1 MSNAGLARS
10 LESYADVLRAS
21 TEALDRNGVDHVVF
35 GSIATRALGRAR
47 PITPDEDIDL
57 FVRPPDA
64 SAALD
69 ALERA
74 SFVAQEHDESWIH
87 KAKRAGVTV
96 DVIFKAAGRI
106 YVDHEMIDRAIT
118 TAAFGVQ
125 VRLIPREDLAIM
137 KALIHDE
144 DRAFDWFDALS
155 LIERSEVDWEYLLRR
170 AAAFGAQRVLSLLLF
185 AETAGVE
192 VPRRV
197 IDELQRRTVGDGTR
211 AG

>member
-1 MSNAGLARS
+1 MSGAGLARS

-21 TEALDRNGVDHVVF
+21 TEALDKGGIGHLVF
-35 GSIATRALGRAR
+35 GSIATRALGRER

-64 SAALD
+64 SAALQ
-69 ALERA
+69 ALERGG
-74 SFVAQEHDESWIH
+74 FVAQEHDESWIH

-106 YVDHEMIDRAIT
+106 YMDDEMIERGIT
-118 TAAFGVQ
+118 TTVFGVQ
-125 VRLIPREDLAIM
+125 VRLIPREDLAMM

-144 DRAFDWFDALS
+144 DRPFDWFDALS
-155 LIERSEVDWEYLLRR
+155 LIEGPQVDWEYLLRR
-170 AAAFGAQRVLSLLLF
+170 AAAFGAQRALSLLLF
-185 AETAGVE
+185 AETAGIE

-197 IDELQRRTVGDGTR
+197 IDELRGRTLGDGAR
-211 AG
+211 SG